1 MATPGLLRALVEL
14 STCETVDALLDAAFS
29 LLGRELGVRG
39 HLALWDGDD
48 THVTRGEPVSAG
60 AAHRTWLEISGVDG
74 MLRVN
79 DLFRPSPRH
88 DIYLRRGDGV
98 RQVSVEGSPLLF
110 VRQIEDLIAAALDG
124 RPPAVSLQESRG
136 NAAALA
142 ALYRSARDGQ
152 PVQL

>member
-1 MATPGLLRALVEL
+1 VDQSFTGLLKFRDDLV
-14 STCETVDALLDAAFS
+14 AAVHSDF
-29 LLGRELGVRG
+29 
-39 HLALWDGDD
+39 
-48 THVTRGEPVSAG
+48 G
-60 AAHRTWLEISGVDG
+60 AAQRTWLEVSGVNG
-74 MLRVN
+74 VLRVN

-88 DIYLRRGDGV
+88 DIYLRGEDGV

-110 VRQIEDLIAAALDG
+110 VRQVEDLIAAALDG

-142 ALYRSARDGQ
+142 ALYRSSRDGR